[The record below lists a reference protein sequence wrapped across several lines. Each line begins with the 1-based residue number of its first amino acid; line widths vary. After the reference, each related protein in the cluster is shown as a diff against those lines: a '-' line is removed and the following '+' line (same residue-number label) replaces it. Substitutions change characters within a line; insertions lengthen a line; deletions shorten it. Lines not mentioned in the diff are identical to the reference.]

1 MNANWRRMG
10 SFFEMKK
17 TLASEQET
25 HAFGAEIAADL
36 KPGDALGLVGQLGAG
51 KTHFS
56 QGIVSALGSVES
68 VTSPTFT
75 LVNEY
80 HDGRLPVFHFDFYR
94 MEDADEVLKIG
105 WDEFLD
111 EPGIILV
118 EWADK
123 FPELMPEDT
132 RWFRFKIEDDG
143 TRTIEQGTFT
153 E

>member
-1 MNANWRRMG
+1 
-10 SFFEMKK
+10 MKK

-36 KPGDALGLVGQLGAG
+36 KPSDALGLVGQLGAG

>member
-1 MNANWRRMG
+1 MKLG
-10 SFFEMKK
+10 SHTFHHFRYPFHKLY
-17 TLASEQET
+17 TA
-25 HAFGAEIAADL
+25 
-36 KPGDALGLVGQLGAG
+36 PQLGTKATLTKAFAG
-51 KTHFS
+51 PCLYTT
-56 QGIVSALGSVES
+56 G
-68 VTSPTFT
+68 P
-75 LVNEY
+75 
-80 HDGRLPVFHFDFYR
+80 R
-94 MEDADEVLKIG
+94 EVLKIG

-143 TRTIEQGTFT
+143 TRTIQQGTFT

>member
-1 MNANWRRMG
+1 
-10 SFFEMKK
+10 MKK
-17 TLASEQET
+17 TLASEKET
-25 HAFGAEIAADL
+25 RAFGAEIAADL
-36 KPGDALGLVGQLGAG
+36 KPGDVLGLIGQLGAG

-56 QGIVSALGSVES
+56 QGIVSGLDSDES

-80 HDGRLPVFHFDFYR
+80 HDGKLPIFHFDFYR

-111 EPGIILV
+111 EPGILVV

-132 RWFRFKIEDDG
+132 TWFRFKIEDDG
-143 TRTIEQGTFT
+143 TRTVETPMA
-153 E
+153 